1 MGDNKPLSKRFQ
13 KMLKQQYQR
22 PLLSGEIEIDEMY
35 IHTGN
40 KGIKK
45 TNHDA
50 EYLKNVEEAL
60 IE

>member
-1 MGDNKPLSKRFQ
+1 
-13 KMLKQQYQR
+13 MLKQQYQR

-40 KGIKK
+40 NGIKK

-50 EYLKNVEEAL
+50 EYLKNVEEEL